1 MKSKTTAMMA
11 FLCLAIVSS
20 ATNAQSADAEKPAD
34 SRPQATVQKA
44 PLTDVLDAVSKN
56 SSKTFLISHR
66 VQATIVIGQARV
78 ASVDYPM
85 LLQIL
90 RNNDLAAVT
99 VDDIVNVIPVAFVR
113 QYPLPMIAD
122 LNDSASDEEWVTG
135 VLRLENAFASQMIPI
150 LRPIMPQAGHLSA
163 NPMSNSVI
171 IVDRLGNARRVF
183 SLMQQMEEYART
195 SG

>member
-1 MKSKTTAMMA
+1 MMA